1 MITRLTV
8 LSVCVHVCFS
18 ADEAAH
24 RILCQRAI
32 QDESADAQAHAAAVA
47 AAVTASLT
55 GNSPHVHANGHAKEK
70 PEKGKPE
77 TYAAY
82 QALQA
87 QQQRPQSSKQP
98 QPQPR
103 DKSPSMQARRL
114 LFGSAAASVAPSSL
128 ASPTKRAGS
137 FSLGVSGSTPSSS
150 KQAAAAAL
158 SPRRSSDAPEGPAT
172 LLRLNIAPRI
182 AAPQTVSF
190 STAAPQGASSL
201 PSPLPGRLG
210 PSAAAAALPITVPA
224 SAIGAGPGGATAA
237 AAGAD
242 ARRLSFTRAAT
253 EHQLLRATASRN
265 DSGIDSEGEDAAAA
279 ASEKASRVAAAAAAA
294 AAAAV
299 APNAAPSALRN
310 RVSAA
315 AAFDQELPPPQWH

>member
-1 MITRLTV
+1 L
-8 LSVCVHVCFS
+8 LS

-47 AAVTASLT
+47 AAVTASLAGNAPPANAN
-55 GNSPHVHANGHAKEK
+55 GNSKGK

-87 QQQRPQSSKQP
+87 QQLQQQPPSSKPQPQS
-98 QPQPR
+98 QPR

-114 LFGSAAASVAPSSL
+114 LFGSAAASVAPSPL

-137 FSLGVSGSTPSSS
+137 FSLGVSGSTPINS

-158 SPRRSSDAPEGPAT
+158 SPRRSSDAPEGPAA

-182 AAPQTVSF
+182 AAPQTTSF
-190 STAAPQGASSL
+190 SVAAPQGASALS
-201 PSPLPGRLG
+201 SPLSGRPGQ
-210 PSAAAAALPITVPA
+210 SAPASAVPTTVPA
-224 SAIGAGPGGATAA
+224 SAIAGTGGATAS

-253 EHQLLRATASRN
+253 EHQLLHRAIASRN
-265 DSGIDSEGEDAAAA
+265 DSGIDSEGEDVAAA
-279 ASEKASRVAAAAAAA
+279 ASDKASRSAAAA
-294 AAAAV
+294 